1 LCSVLAR
8 KCRFDFFSNSHF
20 TETLNNI
27 TKKPQHITIA
37 RSKEEEEEEEEK
49 RERDVRLDFLSVAF
63 EQQQY

>member
-1 LCSVLAR
+1 MQILI
-8 KCRFDFFSNSHF
+8 FFPIRIF

-27 TKKPQHITIA
+27 SQKSLDTPRA
-37 RSKEEEEEEEEK
+37 RAKEEEEEEEK